1 MKESNTKGITSHCV
15 PESCGPVGNGMPE
28 ALTGEPSR
36 PGIEPR
42 KLLKPSDADTLV
54 IDGRQHGQRRI
65 GEPESGPAG
74 SETRS
79 MQGRHSDGKRDTR
92 RASRSQPRRDRAE
105 NSKEARL

>member
-1 MKESNTKGITSHCV
+1 MKESDTKGITTHCG
-15 PESCGPVGNGMPE
+15 PESCGHVSNGMSE

-54 IDGRQHGQRRI
+54 IVGRQHGRKRI
-65 GEPESGPAG
+65 GELVFGPAG

-79 MQGRHSDGKRDTR
+79 MQGRHSVGKRDTR
-92 RASRSQPRRDRAE
+92 RASRSQRDRVE
-105 NSKEARL
+105 NSKEASPR